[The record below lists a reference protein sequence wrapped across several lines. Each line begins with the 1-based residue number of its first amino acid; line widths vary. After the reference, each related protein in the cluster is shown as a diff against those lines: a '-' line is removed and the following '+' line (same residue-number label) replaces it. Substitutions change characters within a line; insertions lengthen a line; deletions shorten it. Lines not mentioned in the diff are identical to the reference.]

1 MNILLSSVGR
11 RPYLVTWFK
20 EALEKSGISGSV
32 IAADSDPLAPSRA
45 VADRFIQAREVAD
58 PEYRDWLAKVLVEE
72 GVDLAISI
80 NDFELSEWAQL
91 PDSLQWAPLIRL
103 SATMQTLVED
113 KFAMG
118 EALSQAGLKV
128 PLTWLASDDS
138 IHISDISSFITKGRF
153 GSASRGLHF
162 ADPSNVLKAINAASE
177 EVTDR
182 RGVMAEQQNA
192 FDVLDLVLVQEQ
204 IFGQEFG
211 MDVISDFSGN
221 YAGVLARKKITMRGG
236 ETDRA
241 ESVSAEPF
249 EEIARQ
255 IAAVIPH
262 PGTID
267 VDIIVDEN
275 DIPYVIDINPR
286 FGGGYPF
293 SHLAGADIPR
303 AYISWSNETHIDSS
317 WLKYEPGVVSGKFVE
332 AIRISGPITYP
343 KEIL

>member
-1 MNILLSSVGR
+1 MIILLSSVGR

-20 EALEKSGISGSV
+20 EALEKSGMSGVV
-32 IAADSDPLAPSRA
+32 IATDSDPLSPSRA
-45 VADRFIQAREVAD
+45 VADRFIQAKKVAD
-58 PEYRDWLAKVLVEE
+58 PEYQHWLAKVLIEE
-72 GVDLAISI
+72 DVNLAISI

-91 PDSLQWAPLIRL
+91 PDTPQWAPLIRF
-103 SATMQTLVED
+103 SAATQTLVED

-118 EALSQAGLKV
+118 EVLSRAGLKV
-128 PLTWLASDDS
+128 PFTWLGSDDS
-138 IHISDISSFITKGRF
+138 IHMSDISSFITKGRF

-162 ADPSNVLKAINAASE
+162 ADRSGILKAITAASE

-182 RGVMAEQQNA
+182 RGVMASQQNA
-192 FDVLDLVLVQEQ
+192 FNVLDLVLVQER

-221 YAGVLARKKITMRGG
+221 YVGVLARKKISMRGG

-241 ESVSAEPF
+241 ESVSPEPF

-267 VDIIVDEN
+267 VDIIVDDN
-275 DIPYVIDINPR
+275 SIPYVIDINPR

-303 AYISWSNETHIDSS
+303 AYISWNNGKDIDSN

-332 AIRISGPITYP
+332 AIRISEPTTYP
-343 KEIL
+343 EEIL